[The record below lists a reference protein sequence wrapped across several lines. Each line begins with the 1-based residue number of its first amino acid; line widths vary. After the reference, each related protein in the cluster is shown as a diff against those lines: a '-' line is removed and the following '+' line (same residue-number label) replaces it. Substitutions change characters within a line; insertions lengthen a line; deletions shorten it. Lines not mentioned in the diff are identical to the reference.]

1 MPAVVQESLI
11 ETLAQLQGASD
22 PVDAVRLIAGTTVV
36 LHDCIVA
43 GTFSERLFYRLNII
57 HVVMPGFATRHT
69 LNAETPTSA
78 ESPAASVGISEVRS
92 E

>member
-1 MPAVVQESLI
+1 MPAIVQESLI

-43 GTFSERLFYRLNII
+43 GTFSERLFY
-57 HVVMPGFATRHT
+57 
-69 LNAETPTSA
+69 
-78 ESPAASVGISEVRS
+78 
-92 E
+92 